1 MVQDDTVV
9 TLIVRATRIAT
20 QATTGP
26 KYSDAKISFGDLNR
40 ITIPTLSMSAESI
53 LEIVPVNV

>member
-1 MVQDDTVV
+1 MVHDDTVV
-9 TLIVRATRIAT
+9 TIVVRAIRITT
-20 QATTGP
+20 QATAGP
-26 KYSDAKISFGDLNR
+26 RDKDAKISFGDLNR